1 MILKINP
8 PFINLVRLS
17 AILSL
22 NIGYSNPDISKAQFD
37 LELVIRKRSGIIK
50 PIIKVANRTVFE
62 KNH

>member
-37 LELVIRKRSGIIK
+37 LELEIRKRSGIK
-50 PIIKVANRTVFE
+50 TNNKSGQSHSF
-62 KNH
+62 